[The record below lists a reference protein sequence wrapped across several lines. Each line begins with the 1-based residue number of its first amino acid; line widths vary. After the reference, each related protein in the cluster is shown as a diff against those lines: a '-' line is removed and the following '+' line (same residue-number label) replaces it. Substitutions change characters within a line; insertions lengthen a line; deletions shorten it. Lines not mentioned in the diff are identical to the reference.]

1 MIKLNKKQD
10 CSGCHACA
18 NVCPKQCISMKS
30 DNEGF
35 CYPQIYKDKCIN
47 CNLCE
52 KVCPIIN
59 IPNKVDD
66 KITAY
71 ACKNI
76 DNKTRNVSSSGGVFS
91 LLCDY
96 VISQKGIVF
105 GAVFDENF
113 NVKHI
118 YVEELKGCERFRG
131 SKYVQSKIGDTY
143 TKAKKFLDNGKIVLF
158 SGTPCQISG
167 LDSFLMK
174 KYENLIMVD
183 VACHGV
189 PSPLVYKKYIESL
202 EEKNRSKVS
211 RLSFRDKSTGWS
223 KYSFIVDFK
232 DGKKIKEIG
241 SDNIYMRGFLSDIYL
256 RPSCYDCRFKKPIT
270 SADITLADYWGIQNI
285 HQEFDDDKG
294 VSLVLVNTK
303 KGQDILEKIS
313 SNMKVIKTDIEYAME
328 NNPYIVG
335 SVKYNK
341 NRDKFFKLIEKEDLE
356 SSIIKS
362 ITNTFIQKV
371 KCKIRSSLGKIKRI
385 IIK

>member
-1 MIKLNKKQD
+1 MIKLIKKQD

-35 CYPQIYKDKCIN
+35 CYPQIDKDKCIN

-59 IPNKVDD
+59 IPNKVND

-71 ACKNI
+71 ACKNK
-76 DNKTRNVSSSGGVFS
+76 DNETRNTSSSGGVFS

-96 VISQKGIVF
+96 VISQNGIVF
-105 GAVFDENF
+105 GAAFDENF

-118 YVEELKGCERFRG
+118 YAEELKECERFRG

-189 PSPLVYKKYIESL
+189 PSPLVYKKYIKSL
-202 EEKNRSKVS
+202 EEKNKSKVS
-211 RLSFRDKSTGWS
+211 FLSFRDKSTGWS

-241 SDNIYMRGFLSDIYL
+241 SDNIYMKGFLSDIYL

-371 KCKIRSSLGKIKRI
+371 KCKIRSSLGKIKRM